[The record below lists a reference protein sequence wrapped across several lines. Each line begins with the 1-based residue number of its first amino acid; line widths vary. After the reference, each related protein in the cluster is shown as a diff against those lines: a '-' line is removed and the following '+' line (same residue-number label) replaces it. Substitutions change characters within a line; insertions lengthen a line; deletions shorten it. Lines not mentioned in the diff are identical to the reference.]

1 MKLIQT
7 YNIAIK
13 SGEFAGYYRMCGIDS
28 MEKAEMLLKKYWD
41 DGNHEILPGKVDR
54 EVDFTDLFD

>member
-1 MKLIQT
+1 
-7 YNIAIK
+7 
-13 SGEFAGYYRMCGIDS
+13 MCGIDS